1 MFLRS
6 KGSHYLNY
14 HHNVHSAKVWF
25 HVWKWV
31 IMVPQSCGDNICFDA
46 GFQGIKCDTT
56 EHLKE
61 KEADEDGA
69 FSV

>member
-1 MFLRS
+1 
-6 KGSHYLNY
+6 
-14 HHNVHSAKVWF
+14 
-25 HVWKWV
+25 
-31 IMVPQSCGDNICFDA
+31 MVPQSCGDNICFDA